1 MGYRVLIVDDS
12 KLARMSVGKAL
23 DALHP
28 DWVRAEAANAAD
40 AAALLKDVDL
50 VLLDFNMPGQDGL
63 EFADELRGQH
73 PDMPVAIISANH
85 QVEIV
90 NRAREVGATF
100 LPKPLTA
107 QALGAFLEDAIHRL
121 QANGR

>member
-1 MGYRVLIVDDS
+1 MSYRVLIVDDS

-28 DWVRAEAANAAD
+28 DWVRVEAANADD
-40 AAALLKDVDL
+40 AVALLKDVDL
-50 VLLDFNMPGQDGL
+50 VLLDFNMPGKDGL
-63 EFADELRGQH
+63 EFAGELRGQY

-85 QVEIV
+85 QVEII
-90 NRAREVGATF
+90 NRAAAAGAAF

-107 QALGAFLEDAIHRL
+107 QALGAFLDDAVGAL
-121 QANGR
+121 KSAGR

>member
-28 DWVRAEAANAAD
+28 DWVRVEAATAED
-40 AAALLKDVDL
+40 AAALLDEVDL
-50 VLLDFNMPGQDGL
+50 VLLDFNMPGKDGL
-63 EFADELRGQH
+63 EFAAELRGLH

-90 NRAREVGATF
+90 NRAGAVGAAF

-107 QALGAFLEDAIHRL
+107 QALAGFLDDAAERL
-121 QANGR
+121 KAAGL